1 MKRLLLAGLLI
12 VVFVPTALA
21 DDAPT
26 GVNASVLLG
35 MNMCMDSGDA
45 ECDQLDPSF
54 GFLVSG
60 GYRFHPYVGANLDI
74 HYGMYGTDE
83 GSFSTLGFIAGPKG
97 YLPLGDIS
105 LFANVGF
112 GYVMHMGSNGAD
124 VSQNG
129 LAIGFGFG
137 AEYMVMEGLGV
148 GLGGKYFMTFEAEL
162 CVTPDGGSETCGDA
176 DSIDEIMFGLNAT
189 YYF

>member
-12 VVFVPTALA
+12 VVLVPAVLA
-21 DDAPT
+21 DEAPT
-26 GVNASVLLG
+26 GVNASLLLG

-45 ECDQLDPSF
+45 KCDNVDPSF

-60 GYRFHPYVGANLDI
+60 GYRFHQYVGANLDI
-74 HYGMYGTDE
+74 HYGMYGPEE
-83 GSFSTLGFIAGPKG
+83 GSASTLGFMVGPKG

-105 LFANVGF
+105 IFANVGF
-112 GYVMHMGSNGAD
+112 GYVMHMASNGAD

-129 LAIGFGFG
+129 LALGFGAG
-137 AEYMVMEGLGV
+137 AEYMIMEGLGL
-148 GLGGKYFMTFEAEL
+148 GLGFKYWMTFEAEA
-162 CVTPDGGSETCGDA
+162 CVDAGSGEMCGDA
-176 DSIDEIMFGLNAT
+176 DSADEIMLGLNAT